1 MADASTLGDEH
12 SIAQSF
18 ALPRLPR
25 VANAG
30 EELEQI
36 CKKEFEAS
44 ISDMEKSL
52 FPGFPLKC
60 LPIVKLFAGNH
71 CCVDCG
77 DQSPDALEF
86 GSVGY
91 GTLLCK
97 DCACRHT
104 INTQD
109 LSDIKSLT
117 NDHWDLHSILSLF
130 EGGNTKMLEYI
141 KDKPRWRP
149 KKKTG
154 DSEDVISFKQ
164 IYLSKASTAYRTNL
178 ANKVELLY
186 QSRMEAL
193 RKETIQR
200 EQKTIRR
207 NIRNRNP
214 FINVFEMNDVNPK
227 DIPGFNN
234 SANIGFRKY
243 AARPKAE
250 VKKEEEPAAASYT
263 SDPAQLDLIKERI
276 TLRRSMGPSTA
287 NEFTRRL
294 TNSSVAHSN
303 SRPSLSELQSP
314 YFAQAQSGRRRSSDL
329 LVGEV
334 GDHLI
339 QGQDDYATQ
348 FANDGSEDYRN
359 TDKPKI
365 REFWL
370 HNQEEQAPRLA
381 ARGTLGTYRRLS
393 AVERRGTID
402 SSKSG
407 PSDPQRPQFR
417 PPPID

>member
-1 MADASTLGDEH
+1 MADASTLGDEQ
-12 SIAQSF
+12 SLAQSF

-36 CKKEFEAS
+36 CRKEFEANR
-44 ISDMEKSL
+44 SDAEKSL

-77 DQSPDALEF
+77 DQTADALEY

-104 INTQD
+104 GNTQD
-109 LSDIKSLT
+109 SSDIKSLT

-141 KDKPRWRP
+141 KDKPRWRS
-149 KKKTG
+149 KKKTA
-154 DSEDVISFKQ
+154 DPEDVISFKQ
-164 IYLSKASTAYRTNL
+164 IYLSKAATAYRANL
-178 ANKVELLY
+178 AKKVENLY
-186 QSRMEAL
+186 QTRMDAL
-193 RKETIQR
+193 RKEEYLR
-200 EQKTIRR
+200 EQQTLRR

-214 FINVFEMNDVNPK
+214 FIHVFEMNDMSPN
-227 DIPGFNN
+227 DIPVINN

-243 AARPKAE
+243 AVRPKAV
-250 VKKEEEPAAASYT
+250 VKKEEEQSLAPSYHA
-263 SDPAQLDLIKERI
+263 DPAQLDLIKERI
-276 TLRRSMGPSTA
+276 SLRRTMGPSTA
-287 NEFTRRL
+287 TEFHRRL
-294 TNSSVAHSN
+294 TNNSDNSN
-303 SRPSLSELQSP
+303 SRPSLSALQSRD
-314 YFAQAQSGRRRSSDL
+314 SEVGRRRRSSDL

-339 QGQDDYATQ
+339 QGQDDYNTQ

-370 HNQEEQAPRLA
+370 HNQEEQAPRLTTRINA
-381 ARGTLGTYRRLS
+381 TLGTYKRLS
-393 AVERRGTID
+393 SVERLESPR
-402 SSKSG
+402 SG

-417 PPPID
+417 PPPMN